1 LYSVGCLLYELI
13 SGQPP
18 FTGETPVA
26 IAYQHVSAP
35 LIPITT
41 YQPNLDPAI
50 DAFFQVALAKDPE
63 NRYQNAAAMLKDL
76 KRLSRG
82 ERITAKIPSI
92 KVRTNRRKFIGAAI
106 GLVAVLA
113 TSFLIFRPDS
123 QGSLITLPNV
133 VGLTESEA
141 RIQLSGFTITIQRAP
156 DPRIPKDR
164 VASQLPLATVQV
176 GKGSSVTLTLS
187 DGPGD
192 AVVPAEIIG
201 KPLEQARALLAAAGL
216 RVSKTV
222 AVDSEE
228 QPGIVLKVTPEA
240 GSTVEAGSGVVLEI
254 ASGNVQVPNLVGK
267 SEIEAKTILTQAGF
281 LVKTVTAFD
290 ANQPLGVVLAQAPSA
305 GETKIIGSSVT
316 ITINSNS

>member
-1 LYSVGCLLYELI
+1 
-13 SGQPP
+13 
-18 FTGETPVA
+18 
-26 IAYQHVSAP
+26 
-35 LIPITT
+35 
-41 YQPNLDPAI
+41 
-50 DAFFQVALAKDPE
+50 
-63 NRYQNAAAMLKDL
+63 MLKDL

-82 ERITAKIPSI
+82 ERITAKIPSV
-92 KVRTNRRKFIGAAI
+92 KAVTNRRKFIGATIALI
-106 GLVAVLA
+106 AVLA
-113 TSFLIFRPDS
+113 TSFFIFRPGS
-123 QGSLITLPNV
+123 QTSIITLPNV
-133 VGLTESEA
+133 VGLTENEA

-176 GKGSSVTLTLS
+176 SKGSSVTLTLS

-192 AVVPAEIIG
+192 AVVPADIIG

-216 RVSKTV
+216 RVSRTV
-222 AVDSEE
+222 AVASEE

-240 GSTVEAGSGVVLEI
+240 GSTVEAGSGVTLEI
-254 ASGNVQVPNLVGK
+254 ASGNVQVPNLIGK
-267 SEIEAKTILTQAGF
+267 TEIEAKTILTQAGF

-290 ANQPLGVVLAQAPSA
+290 ANQPLGIVLAQAPSA